1 MNQPQR
7 RLPFERVHNFRD
19 LGGYVGA
26 GRRQVVWGALFRSAQ
41 LSLMTE
47 RDKLLFRELG
57 VELVCDFRRD
67 DERLRDPSP
76 LEAVGIELISL
87 AITPGSTDSTW
98 SDLAGG
104 KATAQEMIRLME
116 AINRDLVLNQTT
128 SYRQLF
134 RLLLQGRRR
143 VLIHCAVGKDRTGV
157 AAALILS
164 ALGVDRDTIME
175 DYLLTN
181 QFLPVDQE
189 LQRLLA
195 RYSQSS
201 TAPAAEI
208 LRPVLEARESYLAAA
223 FAAIDE
229 QFGSTAAYLQEGL
242 GLGQGELAQL
252 QAWYLQDVE

>member
-1 MNQPQR
+1 
-7 RLPFERVHNFRD
+7 
-19 LGGYVGA
+19 
-26 GRRQVVWGALFRSAQ
+26 
-41 LSLMTE
+41 
-47 RDKLLFRELG
+47 
-57 VELVCDFRRD
+57 
-67 DERLRDPSP
+67 
-76 LEAVGIELISL
+76 
-87 AITPGSTDSTW
+87 
-98 SDLAGG
+98 
-104 KATAQEMIRLME
+104 MIRLME
-116 AINRDLVLNQTT
+116 AINRDLVLNQAA

-134 RLLLQGRRR
+134 ELLLQGRRR

-195 RYSQSS
+195 RYAQSG

-208 LRPVLEARESYLAAA
+208 MRPVLEARESYLTAA

-229 QFGSTAAYLQEGL
+229 HFGSTSTYLREGL
-242 GLGQGELAQL
+242 GLGESELDQL
-252 QAWYLQDVE
+252 QGWYLQDAD